1 MELVLRSLGALV
13 VTYVM
18 SRLALRAI
26 KGRVKLS
33 APVLIG
39 VHLVCYGLIA
49 LVLGLTRAYLTAF
62 EWSGAAIY
70 AAPQAA
76 WLLLDLARLRR

>member
-18 SRLALRAI
+18 SRIVLGLL
-26 KGRVKLS
+26 KGRVRFS
-33 APVLIG
+33 AAVLVAI
-39 VHLVCYGLIA
+39 HLFCFGAVA
-49 LVLGLTRAYLTAF
+49 FVLGLMRAYLTWF
-62 EWSGAAIY
+62 EWNAAAVY
-70 AAPQAA
+70 AVPQAA